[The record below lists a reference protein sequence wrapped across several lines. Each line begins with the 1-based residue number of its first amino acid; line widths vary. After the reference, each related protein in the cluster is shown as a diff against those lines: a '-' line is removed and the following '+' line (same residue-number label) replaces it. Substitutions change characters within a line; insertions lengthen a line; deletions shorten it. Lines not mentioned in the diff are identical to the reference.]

1 MTALHALWLLLAA
14 GVGPPVSGLQVGEAV
29 PSWEPVHVAG
39 PDRGTRACPICT
51 YGARP
56 MVLVVTRDGPD
67 AARLAAK
74 VEELLARVA
83 GSELKGFVMVV
94 GSEPA
99 RLRRLAR
106 DQGIRRASLCYPQ
119 PGHEDVDLRRKLKI
133 SQAAQNTVLVYR
145 RFRVT
150 ANFVNVRPEGFDEVE
165 RAVRRALSD
174 V

>member
-1 MTALHALWLLLAA
+1 MTALHALSLLLVTTGA
-14 GVGPPVSGLQVGEAV
+14 GSPVSGLQVGEAV

-56 MVLVVTRDGPD
+56 MILVVTRDGPD

-74 VEELLARVA
+74 VEELLARSA

-106 DQGIRRASLCYPQ
+106 EQGIKRASLCYPQ

-133 SQAAQNTVLVYR
+133 SPEAMNTVLVYR

-150 ANFVNVRPEGFDEVE
+150 ANFVNVRPDAFGEVE
-165 RAVRRALSD
+165 QAVQRALP
-174 V
+174 